1 MLERRVDHITRKRVS
16 QMSAEEMRS
25 MLLTSEKTGLPN
37 RRAFDEAGKSS
48 FVAMADVNGLKG
60 LNDRFG
66 YSAGDEL
73 IYRFAQTLIEVG
85 LDAYHEK
92 GDEFLCRGESYQDLR
107 QKLSRAQY
115 LMRTRSFV
123 VRSLDGS
130 YMTVAGS
137 DFCFGIA
144 TSQAKAEKALK
155 HEKRNK
161 GCKRGALPSFI
172 ERMPAFQCDPDF
184 EILSTDSSLSD
195 RKLVLEAF

>member
-16 QMSAEEMRS
+16 QMSAEEMRG

-37 RRAFDEAGKSS
+37 RRAFDEAGDTS

-60 LNDRFG
+60 LNDSFG

-73 IYRFAQTLIEVG
+73 IYRFGQTLIEVG

-92 GDEFLCRGESYQDLR
+92 GDEFLCRGESYEDLR
-107 QKLSRAQY
+107 HKLSRAQY

-123 VRSLDGS
+123 VRGLDGS
-130 YMTVAGS
+130 YTTVAGA

-144 TSQAKAEKALK
+144 TTQPEAEKALK
-155 HEKRNK
+155 CEKRNK
-161 GCKRGALPSFI
+161 GCKRGALPSFVQ
-172 ERMPAFQCDPDF
+172 RTPAFPHEPGF
-184 EILSTDSSLSD
+184 EIFLTDGSLSSQT
-195 RKLVLEAF
+195 LVVEAF